1 MLVSLRLRRGM
12 PPALGSQA
20 QFATVNLWSAT
31 RRVTGRV
38 VSSKKTAWNPRT
50 ASGTPDERNSNTDG
64 ERGQIQYDHNE
75 SKQIQSDCQSDC
87 GMHRQ
92 NANQPKKSGLLH
104 PNENWITDFEQTD
117 RNSEDGQ
124 RVFELNQNV
133 GGNEIKRWPYQR
145 SPEVG
150 SVPPTT
156 AEKFCQASEKINEAQ
171 VYL

>member
-1 MLVSLRLRRGM
+1 MFLRKKLRGI
-12 PPALGSQA
+12 A
-20 QFATVNLWSAT
+20 
-31 RRVTGRV
+31 
-38 VSSKKTAWNPRT
+38 RT
-50 ASGTPDERNSNTDG
+50 ASGTPDERNSNTDR
-64 ERGQIQYDHNE
+64 ESGQIQYDHNE

-104 PNENWITDFEQTD
+104 PNKNWITNFEQTD

-124 RVFELNQNV
+124 GVFESNQNV

-150 SVPPTT
+150 PVPPAA
-156 AEKFCQASEKINEAQ
+156 AENFCQASEKINEAQ
-171 VYL
+171 VQL